1 MRSRRRTRALRGSE
15 VDGGLIGRRRTQ
27 RRLATALGGPTLR
40 GGEKNGGLP
49 GGRGSRVTMSSV
61 WTNARSGTP
70 TVTGGKMGTY
80 SRFFSWHAI
89 SLSRKSAPG
98 NPGALT
104 FTHSRRRAVRPPR
117 TRLGTT
123 PASRRQRSCRRHRGM
138 RPQHRRR
145 ASRHGRTAPRQCTDR
160 HGRWSSWSRPYP
172 RRRGHR
178 A

>member
-1 MRSRRRTRALRGSE
+1 MRIRRQARALRGTE

-27 RRLATALGGPTLR
+27 RRLATTLDRPTLR

-70 TVTGGKMGTY
+70 TVTRGKMGTY

-89 SLSRKSAPG
+89 SLSKKAP
-98 NPGALT
+98 PGIRGRL
-104 FTHSRRRAVRPPR
+104 HSHIRAARPPR
-117 TRLGTT
+117 TRLGAT
-123 PASRRQRSCRRHRGM
+123 PASRRRRSCRRHRGM

-145 ASRHGRTAPRQCTDR
+145 ASKHGRTVPRQCTCR
-160 HGRWSSWSRPYP
+160 HGKSGSLSRHCP
-172 RRRGHR
+172 RTQGHR

>member
-1 MRSRRRTRALRGSE
+1 MRIRRQARALRGSE

-27 RRLATALGGPTLR
+27 RRLATTLGGPTLR

-49 GGRGSRVTMSSV
+49 GRRGSRVTVSGV
-61 WTNARSGTP
+61 WTHARSGTP

-89 SLSRKSAPG
+89 SLSTEKAP
-98 NPGALT
+98 PGIRGRL
-104 FTHSRRRAVRPPR
+104 HSHIHAVRPPR

-123 PASRRQRSCRRHRGM
+123 PASRRRRSCRQHKGM

-145 ASRHGRTAPRQCTDR
+145 ASKHGRTVPRQCTDR
-160 HGRWSSWSRPYP
+160 HGRWSSWNRHYP